1 MNLNSGFVRAKIR
14 QRITVAILLAI
25 TATTS
30 GCRSTD
36 EYKKL
41 AQAGVAYAD
50 ALDTLLDFT
59 VETQIRESSEALLAF
74 DRDIPQTRKFYGE
87 VAQQEVKILD
97 SISRLKE
104 HNHLIVRYF
113 GLLQDLA
120 GSDAPDRASAEVG
133 KVAANLNKLGAE
145 LRSDPLLN
153 DRQSRFAQ
161 GVTKLVISSRIRGAL
176 RNELDERGSM
186 LMLEL
191 NTQAELLDVLG
202 NELKDMLTKIKGFR
216 EQKLVIEPYAMPGV
230 IASEETWIQVRKD
243 IIKLEVTS
251 KELKSASIALA
262 DFSGVFQ
269 DFIEGKPS
277 QGRVNNLLADIENLL
292 SVIEELKKE
301 SGNE

>member
-1 MNLNSGFVRAKIR
+1 MNLNSGVIRVKIR
-14 QRITVAILLAI
+14 QQVAVAILLVI
-25 TATTS
+25 TASTS
-30 GCRSTD
+30 GCRSLD

-41 AQAGVAYAD
+41 SQAGTAYAD

-59 VETQIRESSEALLAF
+59 VETQIKESSEALLAF

-104 HNHLIVRYF
+104 HNHLLVRYF

-120 GSDAPDRASAEVG
+120 GSDAPDRASTEVG

-145 LRSDPLLN
+145 LRSDALLS
-153 DRQSRFAQ
+153 DRQSRFSQ

-176 RNELDERGSM
+176 RGELDERGST

-191 NTQAELLDVLG
+191 KTQAELLDVLG

-216 EQKLVIEPYAMPGV
+216 EQKLVIEPYAKPIP
-230 IASEETWIQVRKD
+230 IAAEEAWIQVRKD

-251 KELKSASIALA
+251 KELKSASASLA
-262 DFSGVFQ
+262 DFSGIFQ
-269 DFIEGKPS
+269 DFVEGKPS
-277 QGRVNNLLADIENLL
+277 QGRINNLLADVENLL
-292 SVIEELKKE
+292 SVIEELKKGE
-301 SGNE
+301 P